1 MILAESKQLFDF
13 PFTSKSTL
21 VKLSKKLRFCYK
33 QGNKSNLMLI
43 FWVQTSTLLKA
54 IGAGVFLLKM
64 ENKRTLKITTF

>member
-1 MILAESKQLFDF
+1 MILAESKQLLDF

-43 FWVQTSTLLKA
+43 FWVIKLVKLL
-54 IGAGVFLLKM
+54 ILKL
-64 ENKRTLKITTF
+64 TPSP